1 MDDSQSTSA
10 FTIPLGVIASVA
22 IVGYVF
28 LAMNLGVAFAIP
40 VGVIGSLATAAIM
53 AGPVGKAVAQRL
65 GLRNAPPPQ
74 HELSEQTL
82 EELDQLR
89 ARVAELE
96 ERVDFSERLLA
107 GLPKDQGREQSKF

>member
-1 MDDSQSTSA
+1 MDDSKSTSA
-10 FTIPLGVIASVA
+10 FTIPLGVIASVG

-28 LAMNLGVAFAIP
+28 LAINLGVAFAIP
-40 VGVIGSLATAAIM
+40 VGVIGALATAAIM
-53 AGPVGKAVAQRL
+53 AGPVGKAIAQRL
-65 GLRNAPPPQ
+65 GLRNPAPP
-74 HELSEQTL
+74 HELTEQTL

>member
-1 MDDSQSTSA
+1 MDDRKSISA
-10 FTIPLGVIASVA
+10 FTIPLGVIASVG

-28 LAMNLGVAFAIP
+28 LAWYLGLAFAIP
-40 VGVIGSLATAAIM
+40 VGVIGALATAAILT
-53 AGPVGKAVAQRL
+53 GPVGKAVAQRL
-65 GLRNAPPPQ
+65 GLRNPPPP
-74 HELSEQTL
+74 HEVSEQAL

-107 GLPKDQGREQSKF
+107 GLPKDTGREQSTF

>member
-1 MDDSQSTSA
+1 MDDSKSTSA
-10 FTIPLGVIASVA
+10 FTIPLGVIASVG
-22 IVGYVF
+22 IMGYVF
-28 LAMNLGVAFAIP
+28 LAINLGVAFAIP
-40 VGVIGSLATAAIM
+40 VGVIGALATAAIM
-53 AGPVGKAVAQRL
+53 AGPVGKAIAQRL
-65 GLRNAPPPQ
+65 GLRNPAPP
-74 HELSEQTL
+74 HELTEQTL